1 MKRQQRGHPSQLAGQ
16 DQAGP
21 LGRRGPAEKD
31 EQKGPGEGMAEPVA
45 PTARS
50 KNPEPDVLE
59 SFLSALLPRVRL
71 FTSTPRHSR
80 KAALLSIFANE
91 QYSGSCFR

>member
-31 EQKGPGEGMAEPVA
+31 EQKGPGEGMAESVA
-45 PTARS
+45 PIGAKIQS
-50 KNPEPDVLE
+50 QMCSSP
-59 SFLSALLPRVRL
+59 SSLP
-71 FTSTPRHSR
+71 
-80 KAALLSIFANE
+80 
-91 QYSGSCFR
+91 SCPGFDSSLPA